1 MSLRFRINLLI
12 TALVLL
18 LLAAMAW
25 MTINDTRR
33 SLREELEAA
42 TKVTVQLLTS
52 VVYSSQ
58 FLPSG
63 ALPNRVILDFL
74 KNLGR
79 VRANEIRLYDGIGDL
94 VYTSPPSQY
103 KAGLY
108 APQWYANLVAP
119 PPEQT
124 TLRIRNG
131 TLVIVPD
138 PSRATLDAWDDFVKL
153 GWIALAFFVL
163 INTLMFWLV
172 GRWLRPIKGILGGLS
187 EMERGR
193 FDARLPDFTL
203 PEFAA
208 ISHTFNR
215 MAGALEDSQAENRR
229 LALLVKQSSD
239 AIMIYDLQGHITFW
253 NPAAERLF
261 GYTAAE
267 VDGKSATLL
276 TAPGRVAEIAENLES
291 VARRELIENF
301 ETERVG
307 SDGRVLDV
315 ALSAAP
321 LIDPHDERVIG
332 QICSMRDIT
341 ENKRAQQTARELEEN
356 RKLTQLIQSH
366 VEEERRHLARELHD
380 ELGQCVTAIK
390 TIGYSIAR
398 RSKDGGNKDNGD
410 DIHENAQTIV
420 SVASHIYDVMH
431 GIIRDLRPSGL
442 DNLGLLETL
451 SDTVNTWRERH
462 PEIEFDVRLHGKLDD
477 LGETINITLY
487 RLVQECLTNLVRHAA
502 ATKAGILLSRTNG
515 SVKLMVTDNGKGIGN
530 GEAKNG
536 HFGLIGMRERVQS
549 LNGSFETES
558 RAGAGLR
565 VIVVLPLQA
574 AA

>member
-1 MSLRFRINLLI
+1 
-12 TALVLL
+12 
-18 LLAAMAW
+18 
-25 MTINDTRR
+25 
-33 SLREELEAA
+33 
-42 TKVTVQLLTS
+42 
-52 VVYSSQ
+52 
-58 FLPSG
+58 
-63 ALPNRVILDFL
+63 
-74 KNLGR
+74 
-79 VRANEIRLYDGIGDL
+79 
-94 VYTSPPSQY
+94 
-103 KAGLY
+103 
-108 APQWYANLVAP
+108 
-119 PPEQT
+119 
-124 TLRIRNG
+124 
-131 TLVIVPD
+131 
-138 PSRATLDAWDDFVKL
+138 
-153 GWIALAFFVL
+153 
-163 INTLMFWLV
+163 
-172 GRWLRPIKGILGGLS
+172 
-187 EMERGR
+187 
-193 FDARLPDFTL
+193 
-203 PEFAA
+203 
-208 ISHTFNR
+208 
-215 MAGALEDSQAENRR
+215 ENRR

-239 AIMIYDLQGHITFW
+239 AIMIYDLQGNITFW

-261 GYTAAE
+261 GYTAAQ

-276 TAPGRVAEIAENLES
+276 TAPGRVAEIAQNLES
-291 VARRELIENF
+291 VAHRELIENL
-301 ETERVG
+301 ETERVT

-380 ELGQCVTAIK
+380 ELGQCVIAIK
-390 TIGYSIAR
+390 TIGYSIAN
-398 RSKDGGNKDNGD
+398 RSKDNAA

-442 DNLGLLETL
+442 DHLGLLETL

-462 PEIEFDVRLHGKLDD
+462 PEIKFEVCLQGKLDD

-502 ATKAGILLSRTNG
+502 ASKAEISLSRADG
-515 SVKLMVTDNGKGIGN
+515 SVKLLVADNGKGIGD

-536 HFGLIGMRERVQS
+536 HFGLIGMRERVHA

-558 RAGAGLR
+558 RPGAGLR
-565 VIVVLPLQA
+565 VIVVLPLERA
-574 AA
+574 A

>member
-1 MSLRFRINLLI
+1 VSLRFRINVLI
-12 TALVLL
+12 TALMLL

-25 MTINDTRR
+25 MTINDTRS
-33 SLREELEAA
+33 SLREEIEAS
-42 TKVTVQLLTS
+42 TKVTIQLLTS

-58 FLPSG
+58 FLPG
-63 ALPNRVILDFL
+63 GVLPNRIMLDFL

-94 VYTSPPSQY
+94 IYTSPPSKY

-108 APQWYANLVAP
+108 APQWYADLVAP
-119 PPEQT
+119 RPEHT

-131 TLVIVPD
+131 TLVIIPD

-153 GWIALAFFVL
+153 GWIALAFFIM
-163 INTLMFWLV
+163 INALMFWLV
-172 GRWLRPIKGILGGLS
+172 GRWLRPIKVILGGLS

-193 FDARLPDFTL
+193 FDARLPDLTL

-215 MAGALEDSQAENRR
+215 MADALEDSQAENRR

-239 AIMIYDLQGHITFW
+239 AIMIYDLQGNITFW

-261 GYTAAE
+261 GYTAAQ

-276 TAPGRVAEIAENLES
+276 TPPERVAEIAQNLEGI
-291 VARRELIENF
+291 ARRELIENF
-301 ETERVG
+301 ETERVT
-307 SDGRVLDV
+307 SDGRVLEV

-341 ENKRAQQTARELEEN
+341 ENKRAQQTARELDEN

-390 TIGYSIAR
+390 SIGYSIAS
-398 RSKDGGNKDNGD
+398 RSKDGGSKDAAA

-420 SVASHIYDVMH
+420 SVASHIYDVVH

-442 DNLGLLETL
+442 DHLGLLETL
-451 SDTVNTWRERH
+451 SDTVNTWRALH
-462 PEIEFDVRLHGKLDD
+462 PEIEFDVRLQGKLDD

-502 ATKAGILLSRTNG
+502 ASEAEISLTRSDG
-515 SVKLMVTDNGKGIGN
+515 SIKLMVADNGKGIGA
-530 GEAKNG
+530 GAAKNG
-536 HFGLIGMRERVQS
+536 HFGLIGMRERVQA
-549 LNGSFETES
+549 LHGSFETES
-558 RAGAGLR
+558 RPGAGLR
-565 VIVVLPLQA
+565 VIVVLPLEA